1 MKISDGGTDWCG
13 LLIDVH
19 PDELRHCLCKT
30 AFLNVHPNEYKP
42 DGSRVA
48 REVWLRVPG
57 KHRNAD
63 AAWDAL
69 HHMRKTSL
77 EELTINELDA
87 VSGGAKYVPDP
98 APSYVVTD
106 ADRARAEAWTVYNNL
121 LHAWGY

>member
-1 MKISDGGTDWCG
+1 
-13 LLIDVH
+13 
-19 PDELRHCLCKT
+19 
-30 AFLNVHPNEYKP
+30 
-42 DGSRVA
+42 
-48 REVWLRVPG
+48 
-57 KHRNAD
+57 
-63 AAWDAL
+63 
-69 HHMRKTSL
+69 MRKTSR